1 MSRCVSRAW
10 AVVWR
15 VDSKARFASRATFL
29 EGLESLEGDTGTLRG
44 EEEQRVGVGGFE
56 EEVPLLVRSDS
67 PTSQS
72 SESDQI
78 SKSSSLAN
86 PRFFGLAVSGS
97 LRGEYWSFQVLITS
111 EDQNASMLWRCGEV
125 GMVAPRLEGERSWSL
140 LGDLSLV
147 GEAGGVVG
155 GVV

>member
-1 MSRCVSRAW
+1 M
-10 AVVWR
+10 VWR
-15 VDSKARFASRATFL
+15 VDSKARFASRAAFL
-29 EGLESLEGDTGTLRG
+29 EGLETLEGDAGNLRG
-44 EEEQRVGVGGFE
+44 EEEEQRVGVGGSE

-67 PTSQS
+67 STSQS

-97 LRGEYWSFQVLITS
+97 LCGEYWSFQVLITS

-125 GMVAPRLEGERSWSL
+125 GMVAPRFEGERMWSL

>member
-1 MSRCVSRAW
+1 M
-10 AVVWR
+10 VWR
-15 VDSKARFASRATFL
+15 VNSKVRFALRAAFL
-29 EGLESLEGDTGTLRG
+29 EGLESLEGDAGDLRG
-44 EEEQRVGVGGFE
+44 EEERRVGVGGSE
-56 EEVPLLVRSDS
+56 EEAPLLVRSDS
-67 PTSQS
+67 STSQS
-72 SESDQI
+72 SESDQT

-86 PRFFGLAVSGS
+86 PCFFGLAVSGS

-111 EDQNASMLWRCGEV
+111 EDQNASMLWRCGE
-125 GMVAPRLEGERSWSL
+125 GMVAPRFEGERRWSL